1 MVFHRNN
8 PRLPYPSVLPSSA
21 RYLEAPDDDG
31 EGERLRRWLT
41 GASGMAAQQVHLGS
55 WMGEGRGASSPIR
68 CAGIL
73 APACAQ
79 EEDGPIPLGQGA
91 LDHFIDLTSDDD
103 LDI

>member
-1 MVFHRNN
+1 
-8 PRLPYPSVLPSSA
+8 
-21 RYLEAPDDDG
+21 
-31 EGERLRRWLT
+31 
-41 GASGMAAQQVHLGS
+41 
-55 WMGEGRGASSPIR
+55 MGEGRGASSPIR

-79 EEDGPIPLGQGA
+79 EEEDGPIPLGRGA